1 LQSPDNAPKSLLQRY
16 AASFGRRQTVHAM
29 HIDIFSDPVCPW
41 CFIGTR
47 RLWRALDARPELK
60 PTIRWRPFQLN
71 PAMPPEGM
79 DRRTYLASRFGS
91 LAEAERLYANVGHV
105 GMLEGIAFQFESI
118 ASTPNTVNAHRL
130 IRYAEA
136 QDRHVAAADAI
147 FAAYFLDGRDIG
159 DTQVLADIASRIGLD
174 CDPVEEFLGGDDGV
188 DAVRGEDM
196 RARQLGIENVPCFIV
211 DKRFVI
217 AGAQEPEAFYSLFD
231 LAASSEN
238 NLFA

>member
-1 LQSPDNAPKSLLQRY
+1 
-16 AASFGRRQTVHAM
+16 M

-47 RLWRALDARPELK
+47 RLRRALAARPELN
-60 PTIRWRPFQLN
+60 PSIRWRPFQLN

-79 DRRTYLASRFGS
+79 DRTAYLASRFGS
-91 LAEAERLYANVGHV
+91 LTEAERLNANVGHV
-105 GMLEGIAFQFESI
+105 GALEGIAFDFERI
-118 ASTPNTVNAHRL
+118 EVAPSTINAHRL

-136 QDRHVAAADAI
+136 FDLHSAMADAV

-159 DTQVLADIASRIGLD
+159 DVEALIDIADDVGL
-174 CDPVEEFLGGDDGV
+174 EHAAARTFLTSAEGI

-196 RARQLGIENVPCFIV
+196 RARQLGIESVPCFIV

-217 AGAQEPEAFYSLFD
+217 SGAQEPEAFYSLFD
-231 LAASSEN
+231 LAETSEN

>member
-1 LQSPDNAPKSLLQRY
+1 
-16 AASFGRRQTVHAM
+16 M
-29 HIDIFSDPVCPW
+29 HIDIFSDPICPW

-47 RLWRALDARPELK
+47 RLWRALDARPALK

-79 DRRTYLASRFGS
+79 ERHSYLTSRFGS

-105 GMLEGIAFQFESI
+105 GALEGIDFEFDRI
-118 ASTPNTVNAHRL
+118 ENTPSTVNAHRL
-130 IRYAEA
+130 VRYAETF
-136 QDRHVAAADAI
+136 DRHVALADAI
-147 FAAYFLDGRDIG
+147 FAAYFLEGRDIG
-159 DTQVLADIASRIGLD
+159 DIGVLGALAAATGLERD
-174 CDPVEEFLGGDDGV
+174 AAHAFLDGDDGV

-196 RARQLGIENVPCFIV
+196 RARQLGIESVPCFIV

-231 LAASSEN
+231 LAVSSEN

>member
-1 LQSPDNAPKSLLQRY
+1 
-16 AASFGRRQTVHAM
+16 M

-47 RLWRALDARPELK
+47 RLQRALTARPELN
-60 PTIRWRPFQLN
+60 PSVRWRPFQLN
-71 PAMPPEGM
+71 PAMPPEGI
-79 DRRTYLASRFGS
+79 DRATYLASRYGTI
-91 LAEAERLYANVGHV
+91 AEAERLNANVGHV
-105 GMLEGIAFQFESI
+105 GTLEGIAFRFDLI
-118 ASTPNTVNAHRL
+118 TITPSTVNAHRL

-136 QDRHVAAADAI
+136 FDLHSAMADAA

-159 DTQVLADIASRIGLD
+159 DIDVLIDIADDVGLEHD
-174 CDPVEEFLGGDDGV
+174 AAWTFLAGTDGV

-196 RARQLGIENVPCFIV
+196 RARQLGIESVPCFIV

-217 AGAQEPEAFYSLFD
+217 SGAQEPEAFFSLFD
-231 LAASSEN
+231 LAATSEN

>member
-1 LQSPDNAPKSLLQRY
+1 
-16 AASFGRRQTVHAM
+16 M

-47 RLWRALDARPELK
+47 RLWRALDGRPELK

-79 DRRTYLASRFGS
+79 ERQSYLTSRFGS
-91 LAEAERLYANVGHV
+91 LSEAERLYANVGHV
-105 GMLEGIAFQFESI
+105 GMLEGIAFQFERI
-118 ASTPNTVNAHRL
+118 GSTPNTVSAHRL

-136 QDRHVAAADAI
+136 YDRHIATADAI

-159 DTQVLADIASRIGLD
+159 DGSVLADIASEVGMERE
-174 CDPVEEFLGGDDGV
+174 PVETFLAGDDGA

-196 RARQLGIENVPCFIV
+196 RARQLGIESVPCFIV

-231 LAASSEN
+231 LASSSDN

>member
-1 LQSPDNAPKSLLQRY
+1 
-16 AASFGRRQTVHAM
+16 M

-47 RLWRALDARPELK
+47 RLWRALDARPALN

-71 PAMPPEGM
+71 PAMSPEGM
-79 DRRTYLASRFGS
+79 DRRSYLVSRFGS

-105 GMLEGIAFQFESI
+105 GALEGIDFRFDEI
-118 ASTPNTVNAHRL
+118 DTTPSTVNAHRL
-130 IRYAEA
+130 VRYAETF
-136 QDRHVAAADAI
+136 DRHVAVADAI

-159 DTQVLADIASRIGLD
+159 SVDVLTGLSVEAGLD
-174 CDPVEEFLGGDDGV
+174 AAAVHAFLDSDEGV

-196 RARQLGIENVPCFIV
+196 RARQLGIESVPCFIV

>member
-1 LQSPDNAPKSLLQRY
+1 
-16 AASFGRRQTVHAM
+16 M

-47 RLWRALDARPELK
+47 RLRRALEARPELN
-60 PTIRWRPFQLN
+60 PTVRWRPFQLN

-79 DRRTYLASRFGS
+79 DQATYLASRYGTI
-91 LAEAERLYANVGHV
+91 AEAERLNANVGHV
-105 GMLEGIAFQFESI
+105 GALEGIAFRFDRIEI
-118 ASTPNTVNAHRL
+118 TPSTINAHRL

-136 QDRHVAAADAI
+136 FGQHSAMADAI
-147 FAAYFLDGRDIG
+147 FSAFFLEGRNIG
-159 DTQVLADIASRIGLD
+159 DIDVLVDIADDVGL
-174 CDPVEEFLGGDDGV
+174 EHGGAWTFLSGQDGV

-196 RARQLGIENVPCFIV
+196 RARQLGIESVPCFIV

-217 AGAQEPEAFYSLFD
+217 SGAQEPEAFYSLFD
-231 LAASSEN
+231 LATTSEN